1 MRRLGKRIL
10 AGIAACCMVCGT
22 MPEIPV
28 KADIEGTTYYVDRDG
43 GNDNASGTSQSEAW
57 SSLEK
62 INSVTFR
69 PGDQIL
75 FQKGDVWTGQL
86 SPKGSG
92 EEGNPI
98 VIGAYGE
105 GDERPRIDGNNWCG
119 EDGDDLEN
127 RVFNAAVYFYNQQ
140 YWEITSLEVTNRIP
154 GDNPDD
160 HIKKYGILIMGE
172 DAGTLRHM
180 YCQNLYVH
188 DVVSHPIGQQAGIG
202 RGGIIYIIRGNQVP
216 TCWDDIVVENNYVG
230 PNINHYGINFLSTWG
245 SSRFA
250 HESGIPDSEYANQ
263 RVNSTNLV
271 IRNNY
276 CKDIGNAAIC
286 PSAYSNA
293 LIEHN
298 TCDGCNSGPN
308 GNVPVWWENGDCTVV
323 QFNEVFGSGA
333 SSSKEDSQAFDAD
346 VNAKLN
352 YIQYNYTHDNP
363 SGAFFECALGTK
375 YTTYIRYNI
384 SENDGWGTNMY
395 GGGAIVTLGGYS
407 SGSGNKMYVYNND
420 FYLSEGHDSYITNNW
435 DQQQLNDADFQ
446 FKNNII
452 YSDAESKGWS
462 EWFKGSVDNNA
473 YGGSDQSIRRTDDE
487 NAVEIQASDFENL
500 GTAGGG
506 VDGFKL
512 KENSGCV
519 GTGVL
524 IPDNGGLDYFGNPVS
539 SGEKPNIGADNSF
552 AQIGAQN
559 TGIDFEDRPEAET
572 ALTGS
577 YQDCDFQEGWL
588 TALTDNSKELYGDGQ
603 GTVYKIT
610 LPANKTLKSFQAHCA
625 GSALVKIGG
634 SGYEKTFNI
643 TTLKN
648 TYELQIPSAIKELT
662 VTVNAPKGSRDVKF
676 DNLVL
681 EDAEYARNNLALNKP
696 SYSEGND
703 QYPPSC
709 GNDGDEGTMWVHAG
723 EDPGA
728 YWFVDL
734 GEDHDLSDFELV
746 FEQDEENAWGY
757 TIEAAR
763 DGEAYFEEQPIYD
776 ASENT
781 DGNRVQTGSFEPGT
795 SYRFILVRLT
805 KFPGDD
811 YWPGFAEFKIYERDN
826 SELDKSALTDLIL
839 KVKYMQQGSY
849 TDASWQNLRNAL
861 EQAKADFDAA
871 VTTEQVEAAIH
882 ALQAAVDSLKE
893 ETDGN
898 LALNKPVTT
907 SAPEYAPGTN
917 GNDGRTDTLWIV
929 NGDAVE
935 TLLPQWWQAD
945 LGREFVLNSYQL
957 DFEEDGAEGFWQYRI
972 EGSKDGENFDVLED
986 KTESASGIRTETG
999 TLTSEESYRYVRVVL
1014 TGFPEYDGADYWPA
1028 FAEFQVYGQE
1038 PPVQPVVDKE
1048 LLKAKVAGAKALNP
1062 EKYTEESYNG
1072 LLEKI
1077 TEAEAVIEDE
1087 EAAQE
1092 LVDRKSE
1099 ELQALIDALEVRV
1112 IQDVRKDRL
1121 AAQAAGFKAA
1131 DAALYTEESFGYLT
1145 DVLAQASEALEE
1157 SWYTQEMVDAVSAL
1171 LEEAV
1176 NGLAPADEVSEDE
1189 TARDMAQMR
1198 IAQTAALDTALYTE
1212 ESLEK
1217 AALLSKTLSDAL
1229 EDPEL
1234 TAEEI
1239 KDLTAQ
1245 LAAALSELADRE
1257 EPALVDRERLK
1268 GKIAEAK
1275 AIAKDG
1281 YTEESYGNLQSAI
1294 AAAEGVY
1301 GNENASQEQ
1310 IDEQVELLKIA
1321 ISALEKKPEEKPE
1334 DPKDPEKPSD
1344 PKDPEKP
1351 GEPDDPHK
1359 PGTTP
1364 TTPTTPDTPGD
1375 TDKDKPNIPVKPSGN
1390 GLGNK
1395 TITPNGG
1402 TTGTKGTSG
1411 SGVKAA
1417 KTKDEAQAGL
1427 FLCSLAVSAVGI
1439 LLLEVKRKK
1448 NRR

>member
-10 AGIAACCMVCGT
+10 AGIAACCMVCTT

-28 KADIEGTTYYVDRDG
+28 WADAEGTTYYVDQDG
-43 GNDNASGTSQSEAW
+43 GNDDASGTSEAEAW
-57 SSLEK
+57 SSLDK
-62 INSVTFR
+62 INSVTFQ
-69 PGDQIL
+69 PGDRIL

-127 RVFNAAVYFYNQQ
+127 RIFNSAVYFYNQE

-216 TCWDDIVVENNYVG
+216 TNWDDIVVENNYVG

-245 SSRFA
+245 SSQFQ
-250 HESGIPDSEYANQ
+250 HESGIPDSEYAGQ

-384 SENDGWGTNMY
+384 SENDGWGTNVY

-452 YSDAESKGWS
+452 YSDAQSKGWS

-473 YGGSDQSIRRTDDE
+473 YGGTDQNIRRADDE
-487 NAVEIQASDFENL
+487 NALEVKASDFEDL
-500 GTAGGG
+500 GTAGAG

-512 KENSGCV
+512 KETSGCI
-519 GTGVL
+519 GTGAL

-539 SGEKPNIGADNSF
+539 SDGYPNVGADNSF
-552 AQIGAQN
+552 AEIGAQN
-559 TGIDFEDRPEAET
+559 AGIDFEDRPEEET

-577 YQDCDFQEGWL
+577 YADCDFREGWL
-588 TALTDNSKELYGDGQ
+588 TAQTGSSKELYGDGQ
-603 GTVYKIT
+603 STVYKIS
-610 LPANKTLKSFQAHCA
+610 LPDNKTLKSFQAHCS

-634 SGYEKTFNI
+634 NGYEKTFNI

-648 TYELQIPSAIKELT
+648 TYELQIPSAIKEMT
-662 VTVNAPKGSRDVKF
+662 VTVNSPKGSSDVKF

-681 EDAEYARNNLALNKP
+681 EDAEYARYNLALNQP
-696 SYSEGND
+696 AYSDGND
-703 QYPPSC
+703 QYSPSC

-723 EDPGA
+723 DDLDG

-734 GEDHDLSDFELV
+734 GQDYDLSDFELV

-763 DGEAYFEEQPIYD
+763 DGEEYFEEQPIYD

-781 DGNRVQTGSFEPGT
+781 DGSRVQTGSFEPGT
-795 SYRFILVRLT
+795 SYRFILIRLT

-811 YWPGFAEFKIYERDN
+811 YWPGFAEFKVYERDN

-839 KVKYMQQGSY
+839 KVKYMQQGNY
-849 TDASWQNLRNAL
+849 TDESWQNLMNAL
-861 EQAKADFDAA
+861 EQAKADFNAA
-871 VTTEQVEAAIH
+871 VTPEQVDAAIYT
-882 ALQAAVDSLKE
+882 LQAAVDSLDE
-893 ETDGN
+893 HTDGN
-898 LALNKPVTT
+898 LALNKPVTS
-907 SAPEYAPGTN
+907 SAEEYAPASN
-917 GNDGRTDTLWIV
+917 GNDGSTDTLWIV

-935 TLLPQWWQAD
+935 DLLPQWWQVD
-945 LGREFVLNSYQL
+945 LGSEFVLSNYQL
-957 DFEEDGAEGFWQYRI
+957 DFEKDEAEGFWQYRI

-986 KTESASGIRTETG
+986 KTESESGIRTETG
-999 TLTSEESYRYVRVVL
+999 TLTSAESYRYVRVVL

-1028 FAEFQVYGQE
+1028 FAEFQVFGQE
-1038 PPVQPVVDKE
+1038 PAEPEVDKE
-1048 LLKAKVAGAKALNP
+1048 LLKAKVEGAKALNP
-1062 EKYTEESYNG
+1062 DKYTEESYG
-1072 LLEKI
+1072 VLLDKI
-1077 TEAEAVIEDE
+1077 TEAEAVIEDD

-1092 LVDRKSE
+1092 LVDQKCD
-1099 ELQALIDALEVRV
+1099 ELQALIDALEVKV
-1112 IQDVRKDRL
+1112 IEQVKKDRL
-1121 AAQAAGFKAA
+1121 AAMAAGCREA
-1131 DAALYTEESFGYLT
+1131 DPELYTEESFRNLT

-1157 SWYTQEMVDAVSAL
+1157 TWYTQEMVDNISAL

-1176 NGLAPADEVSEDE
+1176 NGLVPTEEVSAED
-1189 TARDMAQMR
+1189 TARDLAKMRLAQ
-1198 IAQTAALDTALYTE
+1198 AAALDTTLYSE

-1217 AALLSKTLSDAL
+1217 IALQSKALSDAL
-1229 EDPEL
+1229 ENPEL

-1239 KDLTAQ
+1239 NSLTAQ
-1245 LAAALSELADRE
+1245 LTAALSELTDKE
-1257 EPALVDRERLK
+1257 EPAEVDREKLNA
-1268 GKIAEAK
+1268 KIIEAK
-1275 AIAKDG
+1275 AIEQGDF
-1281 YTEESYGNLQSAI
+1281 TDESYGNLQNAI
-1294 AAAEGVY
+1294 IAAEGVY
-1301 GNENASQEQ
+1301 ADENATQEQ
-1310 IDEQVELLKIA
+1310 IDEQVELLKNA
-1321 ISALEKKPEEKPE
+1321 ISALEKKPAEKPDDPD

-1344 PKDPEKP
+1344 PE
-1351 GEPDDPHK
+1351 DPHK

-1364 TTPTTPDTPGD
+1364 TTPTTPGD
-1375 TDKDKPNIPVKPSGN
+1375 NGSDKPKPPAKPSGS
-1390 GLGNK
+1390 GQGNK
-1395 TITPNGG
+1395 N
-1402 TTGTKGTSG
+1402 TGTNNNGSGAKGTSG
-1411 SGVKAA
+1411 GSSVKSP
-1417 KTKDEAQAGL
+1417 KTKDEARTGMFAGL
-1427 FLCSLAVSAVGI
+1427 FAVSAAGI
-1439 LLLEVKRKK
+1439 IVLEMKKKRS
-1448 NRR
+1448 RR